1 MFVRGPAWDR
11 GEADMQRAIE
21 DLARGLGDVVHEAE
35 LPPVF
40 DAALACH
47 GMVMNGSVVQALG
60 PYYDRDRAGL
70 DPITADRIERGLA
83 VTSREYLDALYQ
95 AETMQ
100 DALAGVFD
108 GIDAIL
114 TPAAPGQA
122 PRDLSRTGDASFNGY
137 WTLMGAPAASLPLL
151 KGADGMPIG
160 VQVVCPWGEDAK
172 LLRIC
177 RWLSDKAGE
186 WR

>member
-1 MFVRGPAWDR
+1 
-11 GEADMQRAIE
+11 
-21 DLARGLGDVVHEAE
+21 
-35 LPPVF
+35 
-40 DAALACH
+40 
-47 GMVMNGSVVQALG
+47 
-60 PYYDRDRAGL
+60 
-70 DPITADRIERGLA
+70 

-95 AETMQ
+95 AEAMQ

-177 RWLSDKAGE
+177 RWLSDKVGE